1 MKKNLKK
8 FILLLL
14 HFFFFCYLVY
24 SSKDIKN
31 GSYIKIL
38 SFLSLETLT
47 ISIFFLF
54 KKGKLFS
61 STKIFLSFLS
71 FFIIIF
77 LDYLGTDYLAFSI
90 IIIISIELPII
101 LYLFILFLVKEKF
114 VYFIYTMLNL
124 FLFTISLILIALD
137 FKWEFLGLL
146 ILKNFIIFS
155 IYSTVYFLVI
165 ILLKNKKRIMM
176 TGSLLKKNVKN
187 NILMIFHLLFI
198 ILLTYNSEKIEA
210 PYYKE
215 VTLFIS
221 FELFG
226 IILFYSMEKYI
237 EHLYKKIIFSLL
249 FYFLIIKIFEYL
261 DKEIID
267 FLFLFT
273 GLEILLLILALFIYS
288 IVKKSIAHL
297 GYALIELVWYIIFI
311 FFNAA
316 SSIPELGSLELH
328 TLHIFSAYIVVSL
341 LYASLFQ
348 KNERKKLKDT
358 DDFIKIMKGIKV

>member
-1 MKKNLKK
+1 MKRNLKK
-8 FILLLL
+8 ITLLLF

-31 GSYIKIL
+31 EGYIKIL

-54 KKGKLFS
+54 KKGKIFS

-77 LDYLGTDYLAFSI
+77 LDYLGTDYLAFSTFI
-90 IIIISIELPII
+90 VILIELPII

-114 VYFIYTMLNL
+114 IYFLYTMLNL
-124 FLFTISLILIALD
+124 LVFTVCFILITLD
-137 FKWEFLGLL
+137 FKGEFLGLL
-146 ILKNFIIFS
+146 ILKSFIVFS
-155 IYSTVYFLVI
+155 IYSIVYFLSI

-176 TGSLLKKNVKN
+176 IGSLLKKNIKN
-187 NILMIFHLLFI
+187 NIFMIFHLLFI

-215 VTLFIS
+215 VILFIS

-226 IILFYSMEKYI
+226 IIVFYSVEKYI
-237 EHLYKKIIFSLL
+237 GNLYKKIIFSLL

-267 FLFLFT
+267 FLFLFI
-273 GLEILLLILALFIYS
+273 GLETLLLILALFIYS
-288 IVKKSIAHL
+288 IGKKSMAHL
-297 GYALIELVWYIIFI
+297 GYALLELVWYIVFI
-311 FFNAA
+311 FFNAV
-316 SSIPELGSLELH
+316 SSIPELGGLELH

-348 KNERKKLKDT
+348 KNESKKLKDT
-358 DDFIKIMKGIKV
+358 DDFKN

>member
-1 MKKNLKK
+1 
-8 FILLLL
+8 
-14 HFFFFCYLVY
+14 
-24 SSKDIKN
+24 
-31 GSYIKIL
+31 
-38 SFLSLETLT
+38 
-47 ISIFFLF
+47 
-54 KKGKLFS
+54 
-61 STKIFLSFLS
+61 
-71 FFIIIF
+71 
-77 LDYLGTDYLAFSI
+77 
-90 IIIISIELPII
+90 
-101 LYLFILFLVKEKF
+101 
-114 VYFIYTMLNL
+114 MLNL

-146 ILKNFIIFS
+146 ILKSFIIFS

-176 TGSLLKKNVKN
+176 IGSLLKKNVKN
-187 NILMIFHLLFI
+187 NMLMIFHLLFI

-215 VTLFIS
+215 VILFIS

-226 IILFYSMEKYI
+226 IILFYSVEKYI
-237 EHLYKKIIFSLL
+237 GNLYKKIIFSLL
-249 FYFLIIKIFEYL
+249 FYFLIIKIFAYL
-261 DKEIID
+261 DKEIIE
-267 FLFLFT
+267 FLFLLT

-316 SSIPELGSLELH
+316 SSIPELGGLELR
-328 TLHIFSAYIVVSL
+328 TLHIFLAYIVVSL

-348 KNERKKLKDT
+348 KNESKKIAN
-358 DDFIKIMKGIKV
+358 DFIN

>member
-1 MKKNLKK
+1 
-8 FILLLL
+8 
-14 HFFFFCYLVY
+14 
-24 SSKDIKN
+24 
-31 GSYIKIL
+31 
-38 SFLSLETLT
+38 
-47 ISIFFLF
+47 
-54 KKGKLFS
+54 
-61 STKIFLSFLS
+61 
-71 FFIIIF
+71 
-77 LDYLGTDYLAFSI
+77 
-90 IIIISIELPII
+90 
-101 LYLFILFLVKEKF
+101 
-114 VYFIYTMLNL
+114 
-124 FLFTISLILIALD
+124 
-137 FKWEFLGLL
+137 
-146 ILKNFIIFS
+146 
-155 IYSTVYFLVI
+155 
-165 ILLKNKKRIMM
+165 
-176 TGSLLKKNVKN
+176 
-187 NILMIFHLLFI
+187 
-198 ILLTYNSEKIEA
+198 
-210 PYYKE
+210 
-215 VTLFIS
+215 
-221 FELFG
+221 
-226 IILFYSMEKYI
+226 MEKYI

-358 DDFIKIMKGIKV
+358 DDFIKIMKGIKDNEFKK